1 MATNLELIKVVHA
14 EYNVSTIDV
23 DDVFSDKYDNYQILT
38 RTQGDGNN
46 REVRMRLKTASG
58 VDTSLNYRIANYQLT
73 SYSAPAEV
81 KYNQSSIIHLTYDS
95 GFGGSYVANIYKP
108 YDASSYTYYQF
119 IGGGEY
125 STGQIF
131 HKSDGFQKSTQQV
144 TGFQV
149 LDAARYMYDTT
160 IQVYGVR

>member
-1 MATNLELIKVVHA
+1 MATNLELITVVHGL
-14 EYNVSTIDV
+14 YNATTVDV
-23 DDVFSDKYDNYQILT
+23 ENVFSDKYDNYKILT
-38 RTQGDGNN
+38 RAKGDGNN
-46 REVRMRLKTASG
+46 KEIRMRFRTASG
-58 VDTSLNYRIANYQLT
+58 LDTSLSYRITNWQLT
-73 SYSAPAEV
+73 SYAVPAEV

-131 HKSDGFQKSTQQV
+131 NKSDGFQKTAQQV
-144 TGFQV
+144 TGFQLLYGSGNFHDV
-149 LDAARYMYDTT
+149 TT
-160 IQVYGVR
+160 QVYGVR

>member
-1 MATNLELIKVVHA
+1 MATNLELIKDVHGL
-14 EYNVSTIDV
+14 YNVTTIYIEN
-23 DDVFSDKYDNYQILT
+23 VFSDKYDAYQIHT

-46 REVRMRLKTASG
+46 KEIRIRFITSSG
-58 VDTSLNYRIANYQLT
+58 TDTSLSYQVTNWQLT
-73 SYSAPAEV
+73 SYSAPSEV
-81 KYNQSSIIHLTYDS
+81 KYNQSSLIHLTYDS

-108 YDASSYTYYQF
+108 YDASSYTYYQL

-149 LDAARYMYDTT
+149 LPGSGNLYDTT
-160 IQVYGVR
+160 IQVYGVK